1 MASYNYTTVIT
12 QVDDSTLNFSVPSVT
27 PPSSG
32 EALDSSNVENMITS
46 VLYNFVTFPSFP
58 LPSDVD
64 LTSTTAGMGAVFGD
78 AVYEYNG
85 VFFATG
91 PDSYTSQEFFL
102 VTTAIDAAI
111 PLMPQT
117 TGREIAN
124 YDAAVVIRQNIQDY
138 FDAAD
143 YTNANIWIIYLT
155 NLLAGTTS
163 GGALEPVAT
172 LASSTTI
179 NTELADTTAVFPDAF
194 GYYNVLTNTLTEVE
208 YPYTWEFTPN
218 SGVSQD
224 HDTTQPSLYPDGVYS
239 DYVSVLCTFDDSGD
253 YPALLNE
260 GTGYL
265 LVTTTVDAQVTLYGA
280 NHNPNNTVQAAA
292 YAQMLQLQDDI
303 DTAFAAEDYDET
315 NDLIAELQAL
325 LALGLS
331 INLYAELTSASTMV
345 IYFNSLPSGTYTNA
359 TGTLQNTLTLTDA
372 TFNGFPA
379 SNLDLST
386 TLDSSDY
393 NFGTT
398 YPDGVYQGTVN
409 FYVNGLL
416 FQGTV
421 YLPVTT
427 AWQCCISKAAGKKCG
442 KLDTALQQANLNNAV
457 RAINTFNNVN
467 TANGLIS
474 EGNRECTRC
483 GCGCG

>member
-12 QVDDSTLNFSVPSVT
+12 QVDDSTINFAIPSVT
-27 PPSSG
+27 PSVTNIVPV
-32 EALDSSNVENMITS
+32 DSLFENMITG
-46 VLYNFVTFPSFP
+46 VVENMGGNFMTSP
-58 LPSDVD
+58 LPNDYD
-64 LTSTTAGMGAVFGD
+64 LDSTTAGMGSVFGD
-78 AVYEYNG
+78 SVYQYDGTFEAG
-85 VFFATG
+85 LDT
-91 PDSYTSQEFFL
+91 YTSQEYFL
-102 VTTAIDAAI
+102 VTTAIDAGISAY
-111 PLMPQT
+111 PT
-117 TGREIAN
+117 TTDAEIARKA
-124 YDAAVVIRQNIQDY
+124 YLVALRAQAQGY

-143 YTNANIWIIYLT
+143 YTNCNNRIKALTDYLFNITDGTLT
-155 NLLAGTTS
+155 F
-163 GGALEPVAT
+163 VAT
-172 LASSTTI
+172 LPSPEQITLTGNNIFLTTYS
-179 NTELADTTAVFPDAF
+179 
-194 GYYNVLTNTLTEVE
+194 GGWYNVLTNTLTEVE
-208 YPYTWEFTPN
+208 YPYTWNFVTP
-218 SGVSQD
+218 SQSKD
-224 HDTTQPSLYPDGVYS
+224 VIQSFDYPDGVYTNYS
-239 DYVSVLCTFDDSGD
+239 SVMVAIVTGFANSAKL
-253 YPALLNE
+253 YQ
-260 GTGYL
+260 GTSYL

-292 YAQMLQLQDDI
+292 YAQMLQLQTDI

-331 INLYAELTSASTMV
+331 INLYAELTNASTMV

-359 TGTLQNTLTLTDA
+359 TGTLQNTLTLKDA
-372 TFNGFPA
+372 IFNGFPA

-386 TLDSSDY
+386 ALDSSEY

-398 YPDGVYQGTVN
+398 YPDGVYQGTVK
-409 FYVNGLL
+409 FYVDGLL
-416 FQGTV
+416 FQGVV

-457 RAINTFNNVN
+457 RSVNTFNNVN